1 MLAPSTRQSLLVL
14 LLLSAAAI
22 IGAWTFESLGYTPCA
37 LCLLQR
43 KPYYAAIAIAVL
55 ALLFTRGN
63 ARLERHVLV
72 VLGCLM
78 LLGAGLGAYHAGVE
92 WKWWPGP
99 ASCSGTG
106 FTGVLPDLGNPVVM
120 CDQAAIRI
128 LGLSLAGWN
137 VVISVFLA
145 AIAFRGAR
153 RKP

>member
-1 MLAPSTRQSLLVL
+1 L
-14 LLLSAAAI
+14 LLTSSAAI
-22 IGAWTFESLGYTPCA
+22 IGAWIFASLGYTPCA

-43 KPYYAAIAIAVL
+43 KPHYAVIAIT
-55 ALLFTRGN
+55 LLTILFSRGN
-63 ARLERHVLV
+63 NRLERHVLFV
-72 VLGCLM
+72 IGLLM

-99 ASCSGTG
+99 ASCSGAG
-106 FTGVLPDLGNPVVM
+106 FTGVLPDLNNPVVM
-120 CDQAAIRI
+120 CDKAAIRI
-128 LGLSLAGWN
+128 FGLSLAGWN